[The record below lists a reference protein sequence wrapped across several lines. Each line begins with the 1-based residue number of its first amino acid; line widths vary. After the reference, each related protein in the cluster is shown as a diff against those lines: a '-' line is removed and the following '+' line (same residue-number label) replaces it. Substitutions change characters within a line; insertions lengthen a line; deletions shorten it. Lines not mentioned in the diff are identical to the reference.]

1 MKRRLAII
9 LGILATAVSLLGFIA
24 SNSTQKLSECPLR
37 GTPEC
42 PEYPYCCK

>member
-9 LGILATAVSLLGFIA
+9 LGILATAVSIFGFTA
-24 SNSTQKLSECPLR
+24 SNSTQKISECPLR

-42 PEYPYCCK
+42 PEYPACCK